1 MVKAVVEWSKRWSNG
16 QGGSQVVKGQAVTA
30 VQASGVPAAGR
41 PSRTASFDQRSKNRT
56 ATFDHWSNA
65 LTAERSS
72 RSATAAGRAGALRAA
87 PPPPAQR
94 FTKQTNNVSSSFS
107 RVSRRG
113 SGHGKDPLTWIRRPG
128 QAAKTRCRP
137 LGRAPPTPLL
147 LYGRAAYAPPP
158 LWTGVTAGDGNT
170 QRPSFMAADSG
181 AYAPPLW
188 AR

>member
-87 PPPPAQR
+87 PPPPCPAIHQTNEQR
-94 FTKQTNNVSSSFS
+94 FFFVFTGFKKRKRPWKGPFDLDQAA
-107 RVSRRG
+107 G
-113 SGHGKDPLTWIRRPG
+113 SGG
-128 QAAKTRCRP
+128 
-137 LGRAPPTPLL
+137 
-147 LYGRAAYAPPP
+147 
-158 LWTGVTAGDGNT
+158 
-170 QRPSFMAADSG
+170 
-181 AYAPPLW
+181 
-188 AR
+188 